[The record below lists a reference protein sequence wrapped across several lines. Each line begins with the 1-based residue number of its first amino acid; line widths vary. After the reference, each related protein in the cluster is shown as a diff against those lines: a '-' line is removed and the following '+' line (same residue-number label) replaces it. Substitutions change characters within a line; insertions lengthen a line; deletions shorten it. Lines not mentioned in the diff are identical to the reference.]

1 MSHYYHVGWAEISSK
16 AGAAQSVNVLQ
27 LALGVFYLKPHGR

>member
-1 MSHYYHVGWAEISSK
+1 MSDYYHVELAEISSK
-16 AGAAQSVNVLQ
+16 AGAPQLVNVLQ